1 MREKNTKTQEN
12 RAEEPADESARTSSR
27 EPTQPSNQH
36 PFLRYTVLRL
46 AIFFF
51 VLLLLWLVQVRG
63 LLLVALAI
71 LISGLAS
78 FTLLSKQRDEM
89 SIKVAEARGRRKERA
104 ATRAAREDGIADELA
119 EEYDRTDAI
128 DSTQAANAAHAT
140 ALPQES
146 ERARPR

>member
-1 MREKNTKTQEN
+1 
-12 RAEEPADESARTSSR
+12 
-27 EPTQPSNQH
+27 
-36 PFLRYTVLRL
+36 
-46 AIFFF
+46 
-51 VLLLLWLVQVRG
+51 
-63 LLLVALAI
+63 LAI

-128 DSTQAANAAHAT
+128 DSTHAADAAHAT